1 MAETSTS
8 PLLPKSS
15 STEQCSSLNE
25 TIEWCIGDFGWSQ
38 LFQVVLVSFA
48 WVFDAQQVFISIF
61 TDAQPTWHCNS
72 PFSSRDL
79 NSSCSMV
86 SDVCLL
92 PRSSWSWDW
101 PAHTSIV
108 SEWSLE
114 CAGSITTGL
123 PASSFYLGCLAGGLA
138 LATLADSSLGRKKML
153 LLSCLL
159 MSMTGLLTILATN
172 IWLYS
177 ALRFLAGFGRA
188 SVGTC
193 ALVLSSELVG
203 RRWRGQIGTVGFFLF
218 TLGFLSLP
226 AIAYVNKGSSW
237 RTIYLWTCTP
247 TLIYCVLVHFLVHE
261 SPRWLFVQGRKE
273 DFVATLRTIATPEK
287 RSNITLTAFSGMSNE
302 QQTGSVDL
310 YSAIRILL
318 NKTWAL
324 RRLAAVMV
332 IGFGIGMVYYGMPL
346 AVGDLD
352 FNLYLSV
359 TLNALSELPATIV
372 TFFLI
377 GKLNRRSALLGFT
390 TLSGITSV
398 MCVMIRSNRWK
409 AAQIGMELVSFFSTC
424 TAFDVLLI
432 YSLELFPTCVRNS
445 AVSTVRQ
452 ALVFGGVFSPLLVA
466 AGKGNELISYGV
478 FGLTIGL
485 CGLFVGCLPETRGG
499 AFFDTLD
506 EEEKKKLPE
515 ETTKPNQRIVDV

>member
-1 MAETSTS
+1 MTDSSTT

-15 STEQCSSLNE
+15 SAEHYSSFDE
-25 TIEWCIGDFGWSQ
+25 TIEWYIGDFGWSQ

-61 TDAQPTWHCNS
+61 TDTQPTWHCIP
-72 PFSSRDL
+72 PFSSDV
-79 NSSCSMV
+79 NSTCSTV
-86 SDVCLL
+86 SNVCLL

-101 PAHTSIV
+101 PAHASIV

-138 LATLADSSLGRKKML
+138 LATLADSSLGRKNML

-159 MSMTGLLTILATN
+159 MSMTGLLTIVATN
-172 IWLYS
+172 IWVYS
-177 ALRFLAGFGRA
+177 ALRFISGFSRA
-188 SVGTC
+188 TIGTC

-203 RRWRGQIGTVGFFLF
+203 RRWRGQIGTIGFFFF

-226 AIAYVNKGSSW
+226 AIAYVNRGSPW
-237 RTIYLWTCTP
+237 RILYLWTCTP
-247 TLIYCVLVHFLVHE
+247 TLLYCVLVHFLVQE
-261 SPRWLFVQGRKE
+261 SPRWLFLQGRKE
-273 DFVATLRTIATPEK
+273 EFVATLKTIATPK
-287 RSNITLTAFSGMSNE
+287 KCSSLTLTAFSGMSIE

-318 NKTWAL
+318 KKTWAL
-324 RRLAAVMV
+324 QRLAAVMV
-332 IGFGIGMVYYGMPL
+332 LGFGIGMVYYGMPL
-346 AVGDLD
+346 GVGDLD

-377 GKLNRRSALLGFT
+377 GKLNRRSALLAFT
-390 TLSGITSV
+390 IFSGITSG
-398 MCVMIRSNRWK
+398 MCVMIRSTRWK
-409 AAQIGMELVSFFSTC
+409 GVQIGMELLSFFSAC

-445 AVSTVRQ
+445 AVSMVRQ
-452 ALVFGGVFSPLLVA
+452 AMVFGGVFSPLLVA
-466 AGKGNELISYGV
+466 AGKGNGLLSYVV
-478 FGLTIGL
+478 FGLTIGT

-499 AFFDTLD
+499 TFFDTMD
-506 EEEKKKLPE
+506 EEETKE
-515 ETTKPNQRIVDV
+515 TEAAETTTPNQGAVNV